1 MKLNTKIMN
10 KITLLLFCTFITIC
24 SVAQKHNV
32 TSAAITF
39 KQFKGDNTEKLEE
52 AKNFIDQAYN
62 TESTSNDPKMWNY
75 RAPIYLEIAQKHS
88 ELDKDAALKATEA
101 YLKCLQTDHKGRV
114 VVRKWTAK
122 EDLLSGL
129 VQCAYKLF
137 NQAIEEYNV
146 GQYKRAI
153 KLYVAIFDIIP
164 HDEEDQ
170 LKRGNITKETILY
183 NSFFASNK
191 MKDNKKSKELLQQ
204 LIDIN
209 FNEPTIYI
217 HMSNIYIAEDN
228 TDKAIEYLAIGRE
241 MFEEDQS
248 LINTEI
254 NLYIQLNRT
263 VELIEKLGEAIMLDP
278 ENDLFYFNRGTI
290 YDQEGN
296 ITKAEQDY
304 KSALEINPSSFG
316 ANYNL
321 GALYF
326 NYGVKLKG
334 EASNTSSD
342 AKYRALT
349 KQANDNFAKAL
360 PYMEDAFNLNRE
372 DRNTIISLKQ
382 LYALKGDYDKSNE
395 MKKKLENL
403 PKSSSTI
410 DSKK

>member
-1 MKLNTKIMN
+1 MEWNIILESMKLSIRKMLRKGIL
-10 KITLLLFCTFITIC
+10 TLLISTVSFVGF
-24 SVAQKHNV
+24 AQKHNV
-32 TSAAITF
+32 VNASIALR
-39 KQFKGDNTEKLEE
+39 QEKLDE
-52 AKNFIDQAYN
+52 AKKYIDKAY
-62 TESTSNDPKMWNY
+62 TAESTANDPKMWNY
-75 RAPIYLEIAQKHS
+75 RAPIYLEIAKKKS
-88 ELDKDAALKATEA
+88 ELDKDAVLKATEA

-114 VVRKWTAK
+114 VVKKWTAK

-137 NQAIEEYNV
+137 NQAIEEYNA

-153 KLYVAIFDIIP
+153 KLYNAIFDVIP

-263 VELIEKLGEAIMLDP
+263 VELIEKLGEAIELDP
-278 ENDLFYFNRGTI
+278 ENDLLYFNRGTI

-304 KSALEINPSSFG
+304 KSALEINPSLFG

-382 LYALKGDYDKSNE
+382 LYALKGDYDKSNQ
-395 MKKKLENL
+395 MKKLLAELK
-403 PKSSSTI
+403 
-410 DSKK
+410 

>member
-10 KITLLLFCTFITIC
+10 KIILLLFCTFITIC

-52 AKNFIDQAYN
+52 AKDFIDQAYN

-88 ELDKDAALKATEA
+88 ELDKDAVLKATEA
-101 YLKCLQTDHKGRV
+101 YLKCLQADQKGRII
-114 VVRKWTAK
+114 VRKWTPK
-122 EDLLSGL
+122 EDVFSGL

-209 FNEPTIYI
+209 FNQPAIYL
-217 HMSNIYIAEDN
+217 HMSNIYVVEDN
-228 TDKAIEYLAIGRE
+228 IDKALEYLSLGRD

-248 LINTEI
+248 LINTQI

-263 VELIEKLGEAIMLDP
+263 AELIGKLGEAIELDP
-278 ENDLFYFNRGTI
+278 ENDLLYFNRGTI

-296 ITKAEQDY
+296 IERAEQDY
-304 KSALEINPSSFG
+304 KTAIELNTGSFG

-326 NYGVKLKG
+326 NYGVKLKD
-334 EASNTSSD
+334 EASNTSLD
-342 AKYRALT
+342 LKYKTLT
-349 KQANDNFAKAL
+349 KLANDNFAKAL
-360 PYMEDAFNLNRE
+360 PYMEEAFNLNGE
-372 DRNTIISLKQ
+372 DNNTIISLKQ
-382 LYALKGDYDKSNE
+382 LYALKGDYDKSNQ
-395 MKKKLENL
+395 MKKLLAELK
-403 PKSSSTI
+403 
-410 DSKK
+410 

>member
-1 MKLNTKIMN
+1 MEWNIILESMRLNTKIMN
-10 KITLLLFCTFITIC
+10 KLTLLLFCTFITIC

-75 RAPIYLEIAQKHS
+75 RAPIYLGIAQKHS
-88 ELDKDAALKATEA
+88 ELDKDAVLKATEA
-101 YLKCLQTDHKGRV
+101 YLKCLQADQKGRII
-114 VVRKWTAK
+114 VRKWTPK
-122 EDLLSGL
+122 EDVFSGL

-153 KLYVAIFDIIP
+153 KLYAAIFDIIP

-209 FNEPTIYI
+209 FNQPAIYL
-217 HMSNIYIAEDN
+217 HMSNIYVVEDN
-228 TDKAIEYLAIGRE
+228 IDKALEYLSLGRD

-248 LINTEI
+248 LINTQI

-263 VELIEKLGEAIMLDP
+263 AELIGKLGEAIELDP
-278 ENDLFYFNRGTI
+278 ENDLLYFNRGTI

-296 ITKAEQDY
+296 IERAEQDY
-304 KSALEINPSSFG
+304 KTAIELNTGSFG

-326 NYGVKLKG
+326 NYGVKLKD
-334 EASNTSSD
+334 EASNTSLD
-342 AKYRALT
+342 LKYKTLT
-349 KQANDNFAKAL
+349 KLANDNFAKAL
-360 PYMEDAFNLNRE
+360 PYMEEAFNLNGE
-372 DRNTIISLKQ
+372 DNNTIISLKQ
-382 LYALKGDYDKSNE
+382 LYALKGDYDKSNQ
-395 MKKKLENL
+395 MKKLLAELK
-403 PKSSSTI
+403 
-410 DSKK
+410 

>member
-1 MKLNTKIMN
+1 MKLNTKIIH

-209 FNEPTIYI
+209 FNEPAIYI

-228 TDKAIEYLAIGRE
+228 TDKAIEYLEMGRD

-254 NLYIQLNRT
+254 NLFIQLNRT
-263 VELIEKLGEAIMLDP
+263 AELIGKLGEAIELDP
-278 ENDLFYFNRGTI
+278 ENDLLYFNRGTI

-296 ITKAEQDY
+296 IERAEQDY
-304 KSALEINPSSFG
+304 KTAIELNPSSFG

-326 NYGVKLKG
+326 NYGVKLKD
-334 EASNTSSD
+334 EASNASNNT
-342 AKYRALT
+342 KYTALK
-349 KQANDNFAKAL
+349 KQADDNFVKAL
-360 PYMEDAFNLNRE
+360 PYMEEAFNLNGE
-372 DRNTIISLKQ
+372 DKNTIISLKQ
-382 LYALKGDYDKSNE
+382 LYALKGDYDKSNQ
-395 MKKKLENL
+395 MKKLLAELK
-403 PKSSSTI
+403 
-410 DSKK
+410 